1 MSVPDGRS
9 TRWEAHRRARR
20 AELVDAAL
28 IAIRRHGPAVGMDEV
43 AEVAGTSKTAL
54 YRHFSDKSQLYLAVC
69 TRVAETLLSQLREVL
84 RPGVGGRAAL
94 RAGIDA
100 YLQLIESDPQ
110 VYQFVVH
117 HPALDRPVDDD
128 PFGGLVQLIGD
139 RVAAV
144 LEPRLRQA
152 GLDPA
157 VALPWGYGLVGLVRA
172 AADPW
177 LEGRVNIERVGLRDD
192 LTALLWGGLAP
203 FFTTG
208 SKASTAS
215 ARRGENGKALGA

>member
-1 MSVPDGRS
+1 VSVPDGRS

-28 IAIRRHGPAVGMDEV
+28 IAIRRHGPVVGMDEL

-54 YRHFSDKSQLYLAVC
+54 YRHFADKSRLYLAVSS
-69 TRVAETLLSQLREVL
+69 RVAETLLSQLREVL
-84 RPGVGGRAAL
+84 RPGVEARAAL

-110 VYQFVVH
+110 VYRFVVH
-117 HPALDRPVDDD
+117 HPALDRPIDDD
-128 PFGGLVQLIGD
+128 PVGGLVQLIGD

-144 LEPRLRQA
+144 LAPRLRQA

-157 VALPWGYGLVGLVRA
+157 VALPWGHGLVGLVRA

-177 LEGRVNIERVGLRDD
+177 LEGRVAMERVGLRDD
-192 LTALLWGGLAP
+192 LTELLWGGLAP
-203 FFTTG
+203 LFSDG
-208 SKASTAS
+208 
-215 ARRGENGKALGA
+215 